1 MDTLFESIQEKHSKD
16 FQCRSGC
23 HSCCKPRITVN
34 ALEAEWLKRKL
45 QEYPDEKKEALLKN
59 ERSNPFSGKRC
70 LFLQK
75 EGSCGIY
82 ELRPLVCRSHGAP
95 LQWKEDEN
103 TYRDVCPL
111 NFTGENIG
119 ELSPNDVMNL
129 DTINALL
136 SLLLQQSKLGEQ
148 RTELKPSSFLKE
160 IS

>member
-1 MDTLFESIQEKHSKD
+1 M
-16 FQCRSGC
+16 
-23 HSCCKPRITVN
+23 N
-34 ALEAEWLKRKL
+34 ALEAEWLKL
-45 QEYPDEKKEALLKN
+45 QLQKYPAEKKEALLKN

-70 LFLQK
+70 SFLQK

-95 LQWKEDEN
+95 LQWKESEN

-119 ELSPNDVMNL
+119 KLSPNDVMNL

-136 SLLLQQSKLGEQ
+136 SLLLQQSKLGEE

-160 IS
+160 S

>member
-1 MDTLFESIQEKHSKD
+1 M
-16 FQCRSGC
+16 
-23 HSCCKPRITVN
+23 N
-34 ALEAEWLKRKL
+34 ALEAEWLKL
-45 QEYPDEKKEALLKN
+45 QLQNYSEDKKDSLRKN
-59 ERSNPFSGKRC
+59 EEANPFSGKRC

-95 LQWKEDEN
+95 LQWKEGEN

-136 SLLLQQSKLGEQ
+136 SLLLQQSKLGEK
-148 RTELKPSSFLKE
+148 RTELKPSTFLKE
-160 IS
+160 ND